1 MMAHPLP
8 LLRPHPPPLE
18 PPVLEHDLLVA
29 IDQLDRSDLS
39 DTTWPFAFVLTRGL
53 FTTTTAAAVAVTP
66 TSPGTSTNLMG
77 L

>member
-18 PPVLEHDLLVA
+18 PPVLEHDLLVP

-39 DTTWPFAFVLTRGL
+39 DTTWPFVFVVALGL
-53 FTTTTAAAVAVTP
+53 NAAAAVATI
-66 TSPGTSTNLMG
+66 TSTGTSTNLMG
-77 L
+77 H